1 MSGDRNTTWGPLK
14 EWRLRVLAVS
24 KRFPGRG
31 PELREEEPR
40 SIDGA
45 NDACSIVRDAKS
57 EALGNLSL
65 LY

>member
-1 MSGDRNTTWGPLK
+1 MAATGLGRVKT
-14 EWRLRVLAVS
+14 LRWE
-24 KRFPGRG
+24 G

-45 NDACSIVRDAKS
+45 NDACSIVRDAKG